1 MSDLLVGCVDVF
13 FVASEKNCSQSG
25 GLLAALSK
33 EKEKKSEHAL
43 FCAIFGVRLIHS
55 HIIATHKSARIEPC
69 VRLKKKPFAQ
79 PNRTD

>member
-33 EKEKKSEHAL
+33 EKEKK
-43 FCAIFGVRLIHS
+43 
-55 HIIATHKSARIEPC
+55 K
-69 VRLKKKPFAQ
+69 
-79 PNRTD
+79 